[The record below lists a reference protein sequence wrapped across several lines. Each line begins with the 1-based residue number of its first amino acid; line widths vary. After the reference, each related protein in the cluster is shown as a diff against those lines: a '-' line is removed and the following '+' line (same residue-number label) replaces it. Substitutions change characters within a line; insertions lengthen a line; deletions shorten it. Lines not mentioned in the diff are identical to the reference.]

1 MLGSRLALRLLMSDF
16 AVTLLLLNYILIGRK
31 CELFGNAK
39 RVYLVSRATHI
50 IGLLQ
55 EADEGKIQ

>member
-39 RVYLVSRATHI
+39 RVYLISRATHI
-50 IGLLQ
+50 I
-55 EADEGKIQ
+55 